1 MIVQAGTLF
10 TDQTK
15 VPSGLWG
22 RVKGWVVGL
31 TSVLVVI
38 PALINAG
45 FDIYSA
51 ALNVPKT
58 EAERINAELF
68 RHYFNKEPVVTMPVP
83 ITTGVGTTTMK
94 LSVYEAGDIYIE
106 YGDSTR
112 WFPFPVRKQASSFSL
127 VSNAYAQPSL
137 PKQGEGAYS
146 QIDRIE
152 DNKIVRE
159 RVYSNGIKETIVI
172 NRNTGK
178 IENKTVTQAAKQ
190 PVEPKRPE
198 VKILTLPPIDVR
210 R

>member
-1 MIVQAGTLF
+1 MIHQAGTLLS
-10 TDQTK
+10 DQAGTT
-15 VPSGLWG
+15 SGPWVK
-22 RVKGWVVGL
+22 VKGWVVGL

-58 EAERINAELF
+58 ESERINAELF
-68 RHYFNKEPVVTMPVP
+68 RHYFNKEPLVTMPVP
-83 ITTGVGTTTMK
+83 ITTDRGTTTMK
-94 LSVYEAGDIYIE
+94 LSVYQAGDIYIE
-106 YGDSTR
+106 YGDYTR
-112 WFPFPVRKQASSFSL
+112 WFPIPVRKQASFSL

-146 QIDRIE
+146 QTDRIE

-159 RVYSNGIKETIVI
+159 RIYSNGVKETIII

-178 IENKTVTQAAKQ
+178 IENKTISQIAKQ
-190 PVEPKRPE
+190 SPELPKRPE
-198 VKILTLPPIDVR
+198 VKILTSPPIDIR